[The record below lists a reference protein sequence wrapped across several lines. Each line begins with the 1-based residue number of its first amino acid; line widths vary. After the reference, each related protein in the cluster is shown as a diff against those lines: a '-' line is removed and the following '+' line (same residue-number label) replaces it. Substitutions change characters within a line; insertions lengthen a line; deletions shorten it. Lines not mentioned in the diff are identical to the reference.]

1 MEKKKVNLLVIFLII
16 IVTMLSVASI
26 VLLKISNRKDEI
38 KTENLVIKRE
48 IAEKINNSEIET
60 LLHDYLIEEINLFN
74 SNEKNT
80 TIEQTKNAEEME
92 NKIEKLIDY
101 ENKSLGMNTIYFD
114 FTNISGTT
122 ILAKPVSVE
131 GDRMQADLYNS
142 YMSEIKNAIENVI
155 NEYCIYETKEEKE
168 ERIQEENNDIALFKI
183 EQGNNSFFINEYGYI
198 KDKENSNSSYVLNLS
213 GINVETYQKYVEKDL
228 FNNLKIVYSALHDNN
243 IVASEVSINKD
254 EDDEIEVNFISR
266 NKTLIIKKFDD
277 FLKNFNVALQVM
289 DIEENKKGEIIIDEN
304 GKIFFRDLSEIN

>member
-1 MEKKKVNLLVIFLII
+1 MKRKKANLLVIFLII
-16 IVTMLSVASI
+16 IVTMLSVTSI
-26 VLLKISNRKDEI
+26 VLLKVFNKKDEI

-80 TIEQTKNAEEME
+80 TIEQTKNTEKME

-101 ENKSLGMNTIYFD
+101 ENKSFDMNTIYSD

-122 ILAKPVSVE
+122 ILAKPVSLE

-155 NEYCIYETKEEKE
+155 NKYCIYETKEEKE
-168 ERIQEENNDIALFKI
+168 ERIQEEKNDIALFKI
-183 EQGNNSFFINEYGYI
+183 EQGNNTFFINEYGYI

-243 IVASEVSINKD
+243 IDASEVSINKD
-254 EDDEIEVNFISR
+254 EDDEIEVDFILR
-266 NKTLIIKKFDD
+266 NKTLIIKNFDD

-289 DIEENKKGEIIIDEN
+289 DIEENKKGEIVIDEN

>member
-1 MEKKKVNLLVIFLII
+1 MKRKKANLLVIFLII
-16 IVTMLSVASI
+16 IVTMLSVTSI
-26 VLLKISNRKDEI
+26 VLLKVFNKKDEI

-80 TIEQTKNAEEME
+80 TIEQTKNAEKME

-101 ENKSLGMNTIYFD
+101 ENKSFDMNTIYSD

-122 ILAKPVSVE
+122 ILAKPVSLE

-155 NEYCIYETKEEKE
+155 NKYCIYETKEEKE
-168 ERIQEENNDIALFKI
+168 ERIQEEKNDIALFKI
-183 EQGNNSFFINEYGYI
+183 EQGNNIFFINEYGYI

-243 IVASEVSINKD
+243 IDASEVSINKD
-254 EDDEIEVNFISR
+254 EDDEIEVDFILR
-266 NKTLIIKKFDD
+266 NKTLIIKNFDD

-289 DIEENKKGEIIIDEN
+289 DIEENKKGEIVIDEN